1 MYVYFYID
9 KNNKLTECDDDT
21 YHDWAFDLYNK
32 HEVRHFYIKER
43 NACVECPNNKLYNR
57 LSGRYGNGNIVW
69 TTKFATFDA
78 TLDKNLPVVH
88 TVETRV
94 SGIEYDDV
102 DFYEK
107 PYYPVFEVS
116 VSSGIEQY
124 DGNLKVVSDNRFG
137 LDGAKKAHE
146 GFVLDIISGNDVK

>member
-9 KNNKLTECDDDT
+9 KNNELAECDDDT
-21 YHDWAFDLYNK
+21 YHEWAFDLYNK
-32 HEVRHFYIKER
+32 HEVSHFYIKER
-43 NACVECPNNKLYNR
+43 NACVECPNNQLYNR
-57 LSGRYGNGNIVW
+57 LSDRYGNGNIVW
-69 TTKFATFDA
+69 TTKFATFEA

-94 SGIEYDDV
+94 SGIEYDDI

-107 PYYPVFEVS
+107 PYYPVFEAS
-116 VSSGIEQY
+116 VSSEINGRVW
-124 DGNLKVVSDNRFG
+124 LKVVGENRFG